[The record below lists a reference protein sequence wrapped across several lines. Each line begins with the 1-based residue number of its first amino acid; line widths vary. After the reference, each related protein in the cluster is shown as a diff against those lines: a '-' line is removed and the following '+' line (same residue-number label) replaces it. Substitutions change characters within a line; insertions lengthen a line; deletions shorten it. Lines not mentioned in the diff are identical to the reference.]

1 MFNKIFPKIHA
12 EGYKFLVIAGII
24 TIIFYIFSNFL
35 ALIGL
40 LLTVWV
46 YYFFRD
52 PERVIINDDNYLVS
66 PADGEVIK
74 VEEVNGPKELGLEN
88 KNFKKI
94 SIFMNVFDCHVN
106 RIPCSGKIEEILYKP
121 GKFLNASLDKASED
135 NERNYYKIK
144 DQHGN
149 DIIVVQI
156 AGLVARR
163 IVCES
168 NKDQDLKQ
176 GDRIGMIRFG
186 SRADVYYENY
196 EPLVKIG
203 QTAIAGE
210 TLLAKKIMEPQK
222 KNFKIVS
229 DKKNARVI
237 LPNMLTLIGVCIGL
251 TSIRFALDG
260 RFEFAIIA
268 IIFAALIDGLDGRI
282 ARLIKGTSKV
292 GKELDSLTDMI
303 SFGVAPAFIMY
314 FWKLNT
320 LGRFGW
326 LLCLVYVICVAL
338 RLARFNVNSNQES
351 SWRDNFFEGVPSPA
365 GAILVLT
372 PLIFSL
378 SGFDMIQLN
387 YDLIVPTFF
396 VVISFLLISKFP
408 SYSFKKIVIPRRTTI
423 FLLFGIVLF
432 FGLLLIYTFNVIT
445 ISAIIYLLL
454 LPISFFHYQKIK
466 KHHENDRIQDDDDL
480 EDVL

>member
-1 MFNKIFPKIHA
+1 
-12 EGYKFLVIAGII
+12 
-24 TIIFYIFSNFL
+24 
-35 ALIGL
+35 
-40 LLTVWV
+40 
-46 YYFFRD
+46 
-52 PERVIINDDNYLVS
+52 
-66 PADGEVIK
+66 
-74 VEEVNGPKELGLEN
+74 
-88 KNFKKI
+88 
-94 SIFMNVFDCHVN
+94 
-106 RIPCSGKIEEILYKP
+106 
-121 GKFLNASLDKASED
+121 
-135 NERNYYKIK
+135 
-144 DQHGN
+144 
-149 DIIVVQI
+149 
-156 AGLVARR
+156 
-163 IVCES
+163 
-168 NKDQDLKQ
+168 
-176 GDRIGMIRFG
+176 
-186 SRADVYYENY
+186 
-196 EPLVKIG
+196 
-203 QTAIAGE
+203 
-210 TLLAKKIMEPQK
+210 MEPQK
-222 KNFKIVS
+222 KNFKIVT
-229 DKKNARVI
+229 DKKSARVI

-338 RLARFNVNSNQES
+338 RLARFNVNSNQEP
-351 SWRDNFFEGVPSPA
+351 SWKDNFFEGVPSPA

-378 SGFDMIQLN
+378 SGFDMIKLN
-387 YDLIVPTFF
+387 YELIVPIFF
-396 VVISFLLISKFP
+396 VGTSFLLISKFP

-445 ISAIIYLLL
+445 ISTIIYLLL

-466 KHHENDRIQDDDDL
+466 KHHENDKIQDDDDL